1 MSNKLLTNV
10 FFLFVLFALVGPAN
24 AQWAVYDDEVKKIL
38 EKINNVK
45 SVGSKSLSGFD
56 DQALLSEK
64 FELSSVS
71 SPEKYIGTE
80 VDCGDEKLNLMHYNA
95 CRGLRNLRLKTLEQ
109 TEAILEKI
117 KKRRDE
123 IKALVSD
130 ARKGQA
136 SDESGQLQRYQFE
149 LQGLQAH
156 LQNDAME
163 LEALRYGYKQ
173 REKMYEV
180 QMAEARR
187 ATDTRPPGGTGGVS
201 INLGT
206 VPFVRGK

>member
-1 MSNKLLTNV
+1 MNKQLSVLL
-10 FFLFVLFALVGPAN
+10 FFLVSCSAH
-24 AQWAVYDDEVKKIL
+24 AQWAVYDDEVKRIL

-45 SVGSKSLSGFD
+45 SAGSKSLSDFD
-56 DQALLSEK
+56 AQALLSDK
-64 FELSSVS
+64 FETATVS
-71 SPEKYIGTE
+71 NPEKYIGTE
-80 VDCGDEKLNLMHYNA
+80 ADCGDDKLNLKHYNA
-95 CRGLRNLRLKTLEQ
+95 CLGLRNLRLKTLEQ
-109 TEAILEKI
+109 TEVILEKI

-123 IKALVSD
+123 LKKLISD
-130 ARKGQA
+130 GRSGGATTDA
-136 SDESGQLQRYQFE
+136 GQLQRYQFE

-187 ATDTRPPGGTGGVS
+187 ATDTRPPGGGAGGAS